1 MNNRIDIKLILLGN
15 TYVGKTCLT
24 MRFLNNTFNEFQE
37 STLGAAFF
45 VKKFNHNNQLYK
57 FEIWDTSG
65 GEKYRSLL
73 PIYYRNSNVA
83 LIVFDI
89 TNFKSF
95 KDSKIWITELK
106 EILPDCF
113 IILIG
118 NKSDLIHKKKV
129 EENKEIVDS
138 TDIFNIDNIK
148 TFAKKNNINFIETS
162 AKTGYNVDKIFKI
175 IIKNIKIKIKTK
187 KSEYNKENIIKI
199 NNTNLNNINNLNYCC

>member
-1 MNNRIDIKLILLGN
+1 MKNRIDIKLILLGN
-15 TYVGKTCLT
+15 TFVGKTSLT
-24 MRFLNNTFNEFQE
+24 LRFLNNVFNEFQE
-37 STLGAAFF
+37 PTLGAAFF

-57 FEIWDTSG
+57 FEVWDTAGS
-65 GEKYRSLL
+65 EKYKSLL
-73 PIYYRNSNVA
+73 PIYYRNSKVA
-83 LIVFDI
+83 LIVYDI
-89 TNFKSF
+89 TNLKSF
-95 KDSKIWITELK
+95 EDAKNWIRELK

-118 NKSDLIHKKKV
+118 NKSDLIEKKKV
-129 EENKEIVDS
+129 D
-138 TDIFNIDNIK
+138 IDNSK

-187 KSEYNKENIIKI
+187 KSEYNKDNIIKI